1 MSNDI
6 GDSENDNFEDSYFD
20 DAIIEIANEIEQIKA
35 IKMEGVQKSNP
46 PIALNV
52 DMGLKKVKHP
62 SINIFPVL
70 KTLHEEKIYPN
81 SIYLDTQGP
90 PSTVE
95 QKYYPHKSGS
105 DQKYHPLIIK
115 ETTLV
120 REDIPNYHILTLEDL
135 FEDPKP
141 EEKPLNMPLSL
152 NSGHDAGSG
161 NEESNNIPQTPSN
174 SKLLDKNPIKTVN
187 IPNTIAQNL
196 DKQLKKKELE
206 LFQNFLKLQRK

>member
-1 MSNDI
+1 MAEETYKI
-6 GDSENDNFEDSYFD
+6 EDSDFD

-35 IKMEGVQKSNP
+35 IKLEGVQKSDP
-46 PIALNV
+46 SIALDV
-52 DMGLKKVKHP
+52 DMGLKKVKHQ

-81 SIYLDTQGP
+81 SIYRDTQGP

-95 QKYYPHKSGS
+95 QKYYPPQSGS
-105 DQKYHPLIIK
+105 DQKYHPLIIE
-115 ETTLV
+115 ETTIV

-141 EEKPLNMPLSL
+141 EEKPSNMSLSL

-161 NEESNNIPQTPSN
+161 NKDSNNLPQIPTN
-174 SKLLDKNPIKTVN
+174 NELLGKNQIKTVN

>member
-1 MSNDI
+1 MAEETFNL
-6 GDSENDNFEDSYFD
+6 EDSDFD
-20 DAIIEIANEIEQIKA
+20 DAIIEIANEIEQIKT
-35 IKMEGVQKSNP
+35 IKMEDVQKSNP
-46 PIALNV
+46 PIALDV

-70 KTLHEEKIYPN
+70 KTLQEEKIYPN
-81 SIYLDTQGP
+81 SIYQDTQGP

-105 DQKYHPLIIK
+105 DQKYHPLIIN
-115 ETTLV
+115 ETTIV

-141 EEKPLNMPLSL
+141 EEKPSNMSLSV
-152 NSGHDAGSG
+152 NSGHDSGSG
-161 NEESNNIPQTPSN
+161 NEDSNNLPQTPSG
-174 SKLLDKNPIKTVN
+174 SELFDKNPIKTVN